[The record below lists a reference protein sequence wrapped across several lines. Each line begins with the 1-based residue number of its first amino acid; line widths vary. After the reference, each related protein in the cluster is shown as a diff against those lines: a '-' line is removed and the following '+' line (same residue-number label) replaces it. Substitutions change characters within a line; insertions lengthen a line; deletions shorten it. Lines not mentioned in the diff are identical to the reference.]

1 MIPQRNLSL
10 LSNRLA
16 RAGGRRVVEA
26 VLERDYSLAWF
37 LVGLSRSALR
47 EALVFKGGTALKRCY
62 FGDYRF
68 SEDLDFTLA
77 EPRELDAILA
87 GLKAVYAE
95 VQRASGI
102 VVRFARADRK
112 SHQNSHTVYLSY
124 EGPLPA
130 ASPKEVK
137 VDITIREQLVR
148 PVEDRPVLRGYEE
161 YADLP
166 EDAPVRVY
174 TLEEIAVEKLV
185 ARTDKTRNEPRDLY
199 DLWHLTSEGFI
210 DFSTLIPEVEAKLAF
225 RARTRDA
232 MTAELA
238 TKEARYKRLWAVRL
252 GLQMATLPPFETCS
266 APCDEACATPALWS
280 VEARREARGLVPTVL
295 SR

>member
-16 RAGGRRVVEA
+16 RAGGRRIAES
-26 VLERDYSLAWF
+26 VLERDYCLAWF
-37 LVGLSRSALR
+37 LVGLSRSPLR
-47 EALVFKGGTALKRCY
+47 EALIFKGGTALKRCY

-77 EPRELDAILA
+77 ARHELDAILG
-87 GLKAVYAE
+87 GLEAVYAE
-95 VQRASGI
+95 VQRASAI

-112 SHQNSHTVYLSY
+112 SHQNSHTFYLAY

-148 PVEDRPVLRGYEE
+148 PVEERPVLRGCEE

-166 EDAPVRVY
+166 EDALVRVY
-174 TLEEIAVEKLV
+174 ALEEIAVEKLV
-185 ARTDKTRNEPRDLY
+185 ALTDRARNEPRDLY
-199 DLWHLTSEGFI
+199 DLWHLTSEGLV
-210 DFSTLIPEVEAKLAF
+210 DFATLVPELESKLAF
-225 RARTRDA
+225 RGRARDA
-232 MTAELA
+232 MTAELTA
-238 TKEARYKRLWAVRL
+238 KETRYEKLWAVRL
-252 GLQMATLPPFETCS
+252 GPQLATLPPFDQVFR
-266 APCDEACATPALWS
+266 A
-280 VEARREARGLVPTVL
+280 VRRSLRDAGLVG
-295 SR
+295 R

>member
-26 VLERDYSLAWF
+26 VLERDYCLAWF
-37 LVGLSRSALR
+37 LVGLSRSPLR

-77 EPRELDAILA
+77 EPRQLDAILA
-87 GLKAVYAE
+87 GLEEVYAE

-112 SHQNSHTVYLSY
+112 SHQNSHTFYLSY

-161 YADLP
+161 YTDLP

-174 TLEEIAVEKLV
+174 ALEEIAVEKLV
-185 ARTDKTRNEPRDLY
+185 ALTDKARNEPRDLY
-199 DLWHLTSEGFI
+199 DLWHLTSEGLI
-210 DFSTLIPEVEAKLAF
+210 DFVTLIPEVEAKLAF
-225 RARTRDA
+225 RGRTRDA
-232 MTAELA
+232 MTAEIA
-238 TKEARYKRLWAVRL
+238 TKEARYKKLWAVRL
-252 GLQMATLPPFETCS
+252 GQQMATLPPFDD
-266 APCDEACATPALWS
+266 AFRA
-280 VEARREARGLVPTVL
+280 VRRSLRDAGLVE
-295 SR
+295 R

>member
-16 RAGGRRVVEA
+16 RAGGRRIVES
-26 VLERDYSLAWF
+26 VLERDYCLAWF
-37 LVGLSRSALR
+37 LVGLSRSPLR
-47 EALVFKGGTALKRCY
+47 ETLVFKGGTALKRCY

-77 EPRELDAILA
+77 ESRELDAILA
-87 GLKAVYAE
+87 GLNEVYPE
-95 VQRASGI
+95 ILRASGI

-112 SHQNSHTVYLSY
+112 SHQNSHTFYLSY

-137 VDITIREQLVR
+137 VDITIREQIVR
-148 PVEDRPVLRGYEE
+148 PVGDRPVLRGYEE

-174 TLEEIAVEKLV
+174 ALEEIAVEKLV
-185 ARTDKTRNEPRDLY
+185 ALTDKARNEPRDLY
-199 DLWHLTSEGFI
+199 DLWYLTSEGRI
-210 DFSTLIPEVEAKLAF
+210 DFATLVPEVEAKLAF
-225 RARTRDA
+225 RGRTRDA

-238 TKEARYKRLWAVRL
+238 AKEARYKKLWAVRL
-252 GLQMATLPPFETCS
+252 GQQMATLPPFDDAFRAVRRS
-266 APCDEACATPALWS
+266 LRDASL
-280 VEARREARGLVPTVL
+280 VER
-295 SR
+295 

>member
-16 RAGGRRVVEA
+16 RSGGRRVVEA
-26 VLERDYSLAWF
+26 VLERDYCLAWF
-37 LVGLSRSALR
+37 LVALSRSPLR

-87 GLKAVYAE
+87 GLEAVYAE

-112 SHQNSHTVYLSY
+112 SHQNSHTFYLSY

-161 YADLP
+161 YADVP
-166 EDAPVRVY
+166 EDALVRVY
-174 TLEEIAVEKLV
+174 ALEEIAVEKLV
-185 ARTDKTRNEPRDLY
+185 ALTDKARNEPRDLY

-210 DFSTLIPEVEAKLAF
+210 DFSTLILELEAKLAF
-225 RARTRDA
+225 RGRTRDA

-238 TKEARYKRLWAVRL
+238 TKEARYKKLWAVRL
-252 GLQMATLPPFETCS
+252 GQQMATLPPFDDVFR
-266 APCDEACATPALWS
+266 A
-280 VEARREARGLVPTVL
+280 VRRSLRDAGLVK
-295 SR
+295 R